1 MKKQNSVS
9 PQYTEESLPERFDS
23 WISHVLANLTLT
35 VIRSYERKLK
45 RSLETHVENIDEVMA
60 YDPFDDKDSEAV
72 LLGESVIYTTDK
84 KLAEGLRKLS
94 PRKKQVLEGTVIL
107 EIPVAVVANDLELD
121 EHTVSNYKYDSIQS
135 LRASYEEDENGQKK
149 SKKKR

>member
-1 MKKQNSVS
+1 M
-9 PQYTEESLPERFDS
+9 
-23 WISHVLANLTLT
+23 
-35 VIRSYERKLK
+35 
-45 RSLETHVENIDEVMA
+45 
-60 YDPFDDKDSEAV
+60 
-72 LLGESVIYTTDK
+72 
-84 KLAEGLRKLS
+84 
-94 PRKKQVLEGTVIL
+94 EGTVIL